1 MILDTKAEPV
11 DPSRC
16 PQCGAVVA
24 CGAVALGSGETG
36 SGGGAD
42 STDSAVRCWCLD
54 WPHLPAS
61 ARLGVGAC
69 LCPACL
75 RAALVAAGVTVDGTA
90 ADPDTAI

>member
-1 MILDTKAEPV
+1 MTVDIGMEPV

-16 PQCGAVVA
+16 PQCGTVVA
-24 CGAVALGSGETG
+24 CGAVASGSD
-36 SGGGAD
+36 GAAD
-42 STDSAVRCWCLD
+42 AVQCWCLD
-54 WPHLPAS
+54 WPRLPAS

-75 RAALVAAGVTVDGTA
+75 RAALVAAGVPVDGTA

>member
-1 MILDTKAEPV
+1 M
-11 DPSRC
+11 
-16 PQCGAVVA
+16 
-24 CGAVALGSGETG
+24 
-36 SGGGAD
+36 
-42 STDSAVRCWCLD
+42 RCWCLD